1 MQSTEIVA
9 CIPSSHTKPLRSI
22 QTMVDF
28 KLGWPAKGFGRAR
41 GFDVHGILGE
51 IETVQIET
59 LRTKVYFKMC
69 QKVVFP

>member
-1 MQSTEIVA
+1 
-9 CIPSSHTKPLRSI
+9 
-22 QTMVDF
+22 MVDF

-59 LRTKVYFKMC
+59 LRTKAYFKC
-69 QKVVFP
+69 VKKLFFRNTVFI

>member
-1 MQSTEIVA
+1 
-9 CIPSSHTKPLRSI
+9 
-22 QTMVDF
+22 MVDF

-59 LRTKVYFKMC
+59 LRTKAYFKMC